1 MFTAAKAS
9 ELQDGV
15 EVEGSAQ
22 DIKAPNCNREPRY
35 STRRRKRT
43 ADSLADEA
51 GFKLYEKLCCISDPF
66 VFKHM

>member
-9 ELQDGV
+9 EFKDGV

-22 DIKAPNCNREPRY
+22 DIKAPNYNREPRY

-43 ADSLADEA
+43 ADSLADKA
-51 GFKLYEKLCCISDPF
+51 GFKL
-66 VFKHM
+66 